1 MKFLGRKVG
10 NGLFIKLRI
19 SFSLGRQNL
28 LLASLELIPIEGMLQ
43 FYSFARVCRL
53 LFAGT
58 LLLALF
64 GRSFWMFFETLFV
77 TLFDS
82 HSVHV
87 VRLDLLLN
95 FIFFL

>member
-19 SFSLGRQNL
+19 SFSFGGQNVL
-28 LLASLELIPIEGMLQ
+28 FASLELIPIEGMLQ
-43 FYSFARVCRL
+43 FYSFVRVCRL

-58 LLLALF
+58 LLLAFFRIFL
-64 GRSFWMFFETLFV
+64 WMFFETFFV
-77 TLFDS
+77 TLFNS

-87 VRLDLLLN
+87 VGLDLLLN